1 MLTQLEASILKASIK
16 FWNYGDESEKEDN
29 AVCFTAQDIATIL
42 PLYVQ
47 SIKGAMGSLHKK
59 GYLYPIETS
68 RNTMESGITD
78 KGIDAALNL

>member
-29 AVCFTAQDIATIL
+29 AVCFTAEDIATVI
-42 PLYVQ
+42 PLYTA

-59 GYLYPIETS
+59 GYLCRIETS
-68 RNTMESGITD
+68 RDTTESGITD
-78 KGIDAALNL
+78 KGIDAALAL